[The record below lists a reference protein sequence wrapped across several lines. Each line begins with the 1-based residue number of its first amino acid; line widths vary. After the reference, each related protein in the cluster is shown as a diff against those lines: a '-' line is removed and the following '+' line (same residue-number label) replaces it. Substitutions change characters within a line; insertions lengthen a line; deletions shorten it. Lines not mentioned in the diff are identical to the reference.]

1 MKNNANRA
9 EKMPMMERLSL
20 QDFAGTALQVAFY
33 GCETDPDLADGLLAI
48 VQEYQRRCDED
59 QPNRLRD
66 GAPVSRRKYRATLRQ
81 ATGYLFEPGYVHTER
96 AVFRALATALYLE
109 EPKPEPTYSAVTI
122 MSYPA
127 TQTIQ

>member
-9 EKMPMMERLSL
+9 EIPMMERFTIR
-20 QDFAGTALQVAFY
+20 DFAGTALLVAFY
-33 GCETDPDLADGLLAI
+33 GCKTDPDLADGLLKI
-48 VQEYQRRCDED
+48 VQEYQRRRDED

-66 GAPVSRRKYRATLRQ
+66 GSLDHRKYRASLRR
-81 ATGYLFEPGYVHTER
+81 ATRRLFEPGYVHTER
-96 AVFRALATALYLE
+96 AVFRALATALDLE

-122 MSYPA
+122 MSDPA